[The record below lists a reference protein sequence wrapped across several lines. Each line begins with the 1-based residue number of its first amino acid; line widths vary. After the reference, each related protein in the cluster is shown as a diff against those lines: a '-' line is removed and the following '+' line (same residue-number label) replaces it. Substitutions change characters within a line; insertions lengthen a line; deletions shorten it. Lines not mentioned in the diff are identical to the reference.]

1 MCVCV
6 WGECMIIIRKIN
18 IVNWGMGEGVG
29 DALYCFKIMCFLF
42 VSLHLKIDF
51 RKFEQLI
58 NLGSESVKS
67 SLVQPSG
74 VTVFV
79 PLDTAFQ
86 RVANIRW
93 ANLNSNQTLV
103 DMVCIGCR
111 SNNLEKGGKGYIDSS
126 HNLGIYWGG
135 SIIRKKGWWCL

>member
-1 MCVCV
+1 MI
-6 WGECMIIIRKIN
+6 ECMIIIRKIN
-18 IVNWGMGEGVG
+18 IVNWGMGGG
-29 DALYCFKIMCFLF
+29 GGCALYCFKIICFLF
-42 VSLHLKIDF
+42 VSLHLKFDF

-111 SNNLEKGGKGYIDSS
+111 SNNLEKGVKGYIDSL

>member
-1 MCVCV
+1 MYVCVCV

-103 DMVCIGCR
+103 DMVCIGCG
-111 SNNLEKGGKGYIDSS
+111 SNNLEKG
-126 HNLGIYWGG
+126 
-135 SIIRKKGWWCL
+135 